1 MRKRGCRCSAPWADD
16 SSDDNDDDS
25 RASRHHH
32 LHADRTRIVPGRTI
46 GLCLRI
52 RGSVFIRS
60 VSATPVVARALNP
73 QDESSSS
80 SSTSTTVWLL
90 TSPQPE
96 KWEVLRSDPTPTLP
110 LTRCVTS
117 L

>member
-52 RGSVFIRS
+52 RRLGVG
-60 VSATPVVARALNP
+60 
-73 QDESSSS
+73 
-80 SSTSTTVWLL
+80 
-90 TSPQPE
+90 
-96 KWEVLRSDPTPTLP
+96 SDPFVQAVYRGHKSTGIWQPTRVATL
-110 LTRCVTS
+110 
-117 L
+117 

>member
-1 MRKRGCRCSAPWADD
+1 MTTVGLPDTTTY
-16 SSDDNDDDS
+16 
-25 RASRHHH
+25 
-32 LHADRTRIVPGRTI
+32 TRI
-46 GLCLRI
+46 GLVWCLVAQSACAYGSE
-52 RGSVFIRS
+52 GSVFIRS

-96 KWEVLRSDPTPTLP
+96 KREVLRSDPTPTLP